1 MWRYREKADLKQIA
15 AGYIWETSEDYKSDK
30 LCMFVKDGGDCRA
43 KLLVVTFDYDYDAI
57 DLRPKKFISSM
68 DNFITTKILHLEA
81 TDAVDMFNNIKYSGF
96 SAVDSSL
103 RAVSN
108 TVNVIR
114 IPDAML
120 PAVKLIELDR
130 LADMSILSD
139 MRERFEKMCFNLVD
153 LVYGNAV
160 SRIHEGADWT
170 GFHWY
175 EAEQEIITALEQR
188 FFPLYPLNMIGF
200 KKHLIFKFYDVKSR
214 HAQDIDLEKEASDYF
229 DETDI
234 TKAKQLCEATE
245 ADREYMKG
253 AINWIT
259 SRLRDTL
266 LAEYDIKKEGT
277 F

>member
-43 KLLVVTFDYDYDAI
+43 KLLVVTFDYDYAAI

-96 SAVDSSL
+96 SAVDSAL

-120 PAVKLIELDR
+120 PAVKLLELDR

-139 MRERFEKMCFNLVD
+139 MRERFEKMCFHLVD
-153 LVYGNAV
+153 LVYGDAV
-160 SRIHEGADWT
+160 SRIRNSLY
-170 GFHWY
+170 WY
-175 EAEQEIITALEQR
+175 DEEQEIITALEQR
-188 FFPLYPLNMIGF
+188 FFPLYPLNMTGF
-200 KKHLIFKFYDVKSR
+200 KKHLIFNFYDVKSR
-214 HAQDIDLEKEASDYF
+214 HAQDIDLEETSDYA
-229 DETDI
+229 DDKDI
-234 TKAKQLCEATE
+234 TKVKQLREATE